1 MSATDTAGGTLRRR
15 AVVIPGSGLEGW
27 CIAARPAP
35 AALFLHG
42 WDADRQEMAGPMTEA
57 AALGLACLAYDLR
70 GHGATCDQ
78 RGTVTPR
85 QSLDDAH
92 AALDL
97 LAASPGVDPEA
108 MAVVGTSF
116 GAWQAL
122 LLTARRP
129 VRWLVLRV
137 PALYPDAAWE
147 TPKESLDQAMLRH
160 YRRQPPTAAQDR
172 ALAAAGA
179 FDGEVLLVWSGRD
192 EVLPADE
199 CQAFNGAFPNAA
211 ALTVRT
217 ITGADHGLGRRQW
230 RNEYRTLL
238 RDWLQ
243 TSLMRL
249 RHEALAR
256 SLDPDPA

>member
-1 MSATDTAGGTLRRR
+1 MSEAGTSGPALECQSL
-15 AVVIPGSGLEGW
+15 AVPGSGLEAW
-27 CIAARPAP
+27 RIAAHPPP

-42 WDADRQEMAGPMTEA
+42 WDADRQEMAGPMAEA
-57 AALGLACLAYDLR
+57 AALGLSCLAYDLR
-70 GHGATCDQ
+70 GHAGTCGQ

-85 QSLDDAH
+85 QSLDDAL
-92 AALDL
+92 ASFDL
-97 LAASPGVDPEA
+97 LSASPGVDPQA

-116 GAWQAL
+116 GAWLAL
-122 LLTARRP
+122 LLTAHRP

-137 PALYPDAAWE
+137 PALYPDACWDV
-147 TPKESLDQAMLRH
+147 PKESLDRDMLRR
-160 YRRQPPTAAQDR
+160 YRQQPPTAARDQ
-172 ALAAAGA
+172 ALAAAEA
-179 FDGEVLLVWSGRD
+179 FDGEVLVVWSGCD
-192 EVLPADE
+192 EVLPPDE

-217 ITGADHGLGRRQW
+217 IAGADHGLGRGQW
-230 RNEYRTLL
+230 RTEYRTLL

-249 RHEALAR
+249 RHEALAQ